1 MIKQAIFQQNSL
13 GQQNLL
19 NEPQEMIA
27 QDINTL
33 KTISIEQNYITQ
45 IEKRDSKNQILP
57 KYVNEQNTIKDNS
70 DELANQP
77 SANFKKQ
84 YTLFQSRKW
93 QYVAKFIQKIKQQSS
108 LYRFGQTRKSQF
120 DIIDDK
126 TFFYDYF
133 FYQKRFLNELIN
145 YAFQNIKNQNKL
157 NIQMPSFFESVS
169 HYLETSEFIKFLK
182 LSGFSKWIIMP
193 DHLPSRLLN
202 FVQFF
207 FLLIYI
213 VYLPIRLAFDSLYQ
227 HNQIFMFFEVIP
239 NIIQIINI
247 FLQLNTGFY
256 KRGVVITDRSKIVK
270 HYLFS
275 VNFYFNMFLCIC
287 WLISLYDGA
296 SVWFKVVGVLRLF
309 TFIHYLSQIEYT
321 SDIREYI
328 GSYLD
333 LIKLGGFIFLCAHLT
348 GCCFY
353 ALANYE
359 IELGISSTWADKD
372 RLNYEDYENS
382 INQVFQ
388 GYVASFYWSIIT
400 MCTVGYGDIVP
411 TTFRE
416 RIFVVFV
423 CMLAC
428 FMFAFAMNS
437 IGEIIKNLRQ
447 SNEEFKLQTTSLKI
461 YMKKRKLPKSLQMR
475 VRKYYEYLYAEKKQE
490 NELGIKLINDLAPTL
505 RNDVLK
511 EMYSN
516 ILKKQKLFSLNFS
529 EKFITNL
536 YKYVKEKK
544 YSVDEYLYKENEKS
558 ENLFFI
564 LSGEVEIILQNRLV
578 LQTLQSGEFVGS
590 QEFFGDNP
598 YSFSAKANT
607 FTQFLI
613 IDKHDFLEHLK
624 NFQKDYESYC
634 EIKDNINLQCKN
646 SALCIKCESCSQYGH
661 TFQGCSM
668 IKFHGNK
675 YKQIF
680 NYNKIKQSRR
690 KLSRNDFT
698 FATLECAKEVEESVK
713 AFHEHVYY
721 TQLQKDENERNLYKN
736 FSTIDDNEDSDDESE
751 KEKNEQNQR
760 QTGNVNNV
768 QGQVAEN
775 QNNASKLI
783 INLNQQQSKDEQ
795 SIENEYKDSQRP
807 LIRNYVCQNDFKKP
821 QKISSFF
828 AREQIEKAQ
837 NSQNSDDESE
847 SFDINNPN
855 SPEKMFQ
862 NIKGSEGK
870 IQQIRVSTTPNRKQQ
885 YSSKAKT
892 AGKLENVNAKQHS
905 YFFSYSLKENQES
918 NEVKTTIHN
927 SKNEDYKESL
937 KSNKIF
943 NLEEQI
949 QQSSPKN
956 IVQILKPKFFI
967 KKNDLELRR
976 KSKFL
981 NLGNVQG
988 DKLNKQVSIQ
998 LCDSSNASPAK
1009 KIPFIQGIQSPKSN
1023 PISPKVSKTPINQN
1037 QKTPAITPKHYEKRQ
1052 TIRHQSQFSSSLAS
1066 IVYNLYEQAMQ
1077 QENLISK
1084 KLPINQE
1091 VENDFDIM
1099 MEYQKYF
1106 INNNHSQVVL
1116 NYNKYAQERKK
1127 CYELMKG
1134 ASLRKKKKNSQK
1146 TRYEKKIFN
1155 MLNKRNQIL
1164 KSATSKPSQQ
1174 SGNQLKKI
1182 SVDWSKYNEEVEK
1195 PQEMNKQELDS
1206 LINNQNNNQ

>member
-1 MIKQAIFQQNSL
+1 MIEQEIFQQNSL
-13 GQQNLL
+13 RKQNLL
-19 NEPQEMIA
+19 NEPQDVIA

-33 KTISIEQNYITQ
+33 KTISVEQNYMTQ
-45 IEKRDSKNQILP
+45 IDKRDSKNQILQNN
-57 KYVNEQNTIKDNS
+57 VNEQNTIKDNS

-108 LYRFGQTRKSQF
+108 LYRFGQTRKSQL

-126 TFFYDYF
+126 SFFYDYF
-133 FYQKRFLNELIN
+133 YYQKRFINE
-145 YAFQNIKNQNKL
+145 
-157 NIQMPSFFESVS
+157 MPSFFQSVS
-169 HYLETSEFIKFLK
+169 HYLETREFIQFLK
-182 LSGFSKWIIMP
+182 QRGFRDLIIMP
-193 DHLPSRLLN
+193 DHLPSRLWN

-213 VYLPIRLAFDSLYQ
+213 IYLPIRLAFDSLYQ
-227 HNQIFMFFEVIP
+227 YNLVYIFFEVIP

-256 KRGVVITDRSKIVK
+256 KRGVVITDRSKIIK

-275 VNFYFNMFLCIC
+275 FNFYFDMFLCIC
-287 WLISLYDGA
+287 WLISLYNGV
-296 SVWFKVVGVLRLF
+296 SIWFKVVGVLRLF

-321 SDIREYI
+321 TDIREYI

-359 IELGISSTWADKD
+359 IELGLSSTWIDKD
-372 RLNYEDYENS
+372 RMNFESYENS
-382 INQVFQ
+382 INSVFQ
-388 GYVASFYWSIIT
+388 GYIASFYWSIIT

-428 FMFAFAMNS
+428 FMFAFAMSS

-447 SNEEFKLQTTSLKI
+447 NDEEFKLQTTSLKI

-516 ILKKQKLFSLNFS
+516 ILKKQKLFRLNFS

-544 YSVDEYLYKENEKS
+544 YSVDEYLFKENEKS

-564 LSGEVEIILQNRLV
+564 LQGEVEIILQNRVV

-590 QEFFGDNP
+590 QEFFGDNL
-598 YSFSAKANT
+598 YQFSAKVNT

-613 IDKHDFLEHLK
+613 IEKQDFLDHLQ

-634 EIKDNINLQCKN
+634 QIKDNINLQCKN
-646 SALCIKCESCSQYGH
+646 SALCIRCESCNQYGH
-661 TFQGCSM
+661 TFQGCQM
-668 IKFHGNK
+668 IKFNGNK

-680 NYNKIKQSRR
+680 NYNKLKQSRR
-690 KLSRNDFT
+690 KQNRNDFT

-713 AFHEHVYY
+713 AFHEHIYY
-721 TQLQKDENERNLYKN
+721 TQLQKEENERNLYKN

-751 KEKNEQNQR
+751 KEQTEQNQR
-760 QTGNVNNV
+760 QIVNFSNLHS
-768 QGQVAEN
+768 QATEN
-775 QNNASKLI
+775 QNVGSRLQ
-783 INLNQQQSKDEQ
+783 INLNKQQSKDEQ
-795 SIENEYKDSQRP
+795 SIDHEYKDNQRP
-807 LIRNYVCQNDFKKP
+807 HIRSFAFQNDHKKP
-821 QKISSFF
+821 QTISSFF

-837 NSQNSDDESE
+837 NSQNTDDESE

-855 SPEKMFQ
+855 SPEKIFQ
-862 NIKGSEGK
+862 ISKGSEGK

-892 AGKLENVNAKQHS
+892 AIKLDNANTKQHS
-905 YFFSYSLKENQES
+905 YFFSYSLKENQEN
-918 NEVKTTIHN
+918 NEVKTTNHN
-927 SKNEDYKESL
+927 SKNGDYKESQ
-937 KSNKIF
+937 KSNKNIYI
-943 NLEEQI
+943 EEQM
-949 QQSSPKN
+949 QQGSQQN
-956 IVQILKPKFFI
+956 IVQVYKPKFFT

-981 NLGNVQG
+981 NFGNIQG
-988 DKLNKQVSIQ
+988 AQLNKQVSIQ

-1009 KIPFIQGIQSPKSN
+1009 KIPFIQVILSPKSN
-1023 PISPKVSKTPINQN
+1023 PISPKASKTPINQN

-1052 TIRHQSQFSSSLAS
+1052 TIRHQSQFSNSLAS

-1077 QENLISK
+1077 QENLINK
-1084 KLPINQE
+1084 KLPMNQE
-1091 VENDFDIM
+1091 VENDFDRM
-1099 MEYQKYF
+1099 MEFEKYF
-1106 INNNHSQVVL
+1106 INNNHSQVVID
-1116 NYNKYAQERKK
+1116 YNIYAQERKR

-1146 TRYEKKIFN
+1146 TRYEKKNFN
-1155 MLNKRNQIL
+1155 MLNKRNQTL
-1164 KSATSKPSQQ
+1164 KSTSSKPSQQ
-1174 SGNQLKKI
+1174 QQENQFKKI

-1195 PQEMNKQELDS
+1195 PQEINKQELDS

>member
-1 MIKQAIFQQNSL
+1 MIEQAIFKQNSL
-13 GQQNLL
+13 GQQNLI
-19 NEPQEMIA
+19 NEPQEVIA

-33 KTISIEQNYITQ
+33 KTICVDQYQMTQ
-45 IEKRDSKNQILP
+45 IDKRESKNQILP
-57 KYVNEQNTIKDNS
+57 NNVNEQNTIKDNS

-77 SANFKKQ
+77 SVNFKKQ
-84 YTLFQSRKW
+84 ITLFQNRKW

-108 LYRFGQTRKSQF
+108 LYRFGQTRKSQL

-126 TFFYDYF
+126 SFFYDYF
-133 FYQKRFLNELIN
+133 YYQKRFTNE
-145 YAFQNIKNQNKL
+145 
-157 NIQMPSFFESVS
+157 MPSLFESFA
-169 HYLETSEFIKFLK
+169 HYLETREFIKFLK
-182 LSGFSKWIIMP
+182 LRGFSNWIIMP
-193 DHLPSRLLN
+193 DHLPSRLWN

-213 VYLPIRLAFDSLYQ
+213 IYLPIRIAFDSLYQ
-227 HNQIFMFFEVIP
+227 NNQIFILFEVIP

-256 KRGVVITDRSKIVK
+256 KRGVVITDRSQIIK

-275 VNFYFNMFLCIC
+275 VNFYFDMFLCIF
-287 WLISLYDGA
+287 WLISLNNGV
-296 SVWFKVVGVLRLF
+296 SIWFKVVGVLRLF

-321 SDIREYI
+321 TDIREYI

-359 IELGISSTWADKD
+359 KELGVFSTWIDKD
-372 RLNYEDYENS
+372 RLNFVDNENS
-382 INQVFQ
+382 VNLEFQ

-400 MCTVGYGDIVP
+400 MCTVGYGDVVP

-428 FMFAFAMNS
+428 FLFAFAMNS

-447 SNEEFKLQTTSLKI
+447 NNEEFKLQTTSLKI

-490 NELGIKLINDLAPTL
+490 NELGIKLIDDLAPTL
-505 RNDVLK
+505 RSDVLK

-516 ILKKQKLFSLNFS
+516 ILKKQKLFNLNFS
-529 EKFITNL
+529 ETFITNL

-544 YSVDEYLYKENEKS
+544 YSVDEYLFKENEKS

-564 LSGEVEIILQNRLV
+564 LSGEVEIILQNRVV
-578 LQTLQSGEFVGS
+578 LQTLQQGEFVGS
-590 QEFFGDNP
+590 QEFFGDNL
-598 YSFSAKANT
+598 YQFSAKANT

-613 IDKHDFLEHLK
+613 IDKQDFIESLK
-624 NFQKDYESYC
+624 NFENDYESFC
-634 EIKDNINLQCKN
+634 EIRDNINLQHKN
-646 SALCIKCESCSQYGH
+646 SALCIRCESCSQYGH

-680 NYNKIKQSRR
+680 NYNKIKQSR
-690 KLSRNDFT
+690 KKQSRNDFT
-698 FATLECAKEVEESVK
+698 FTTLQCAKEVEESVK

-721 TQLQKDENERNLYKN
+721 TQLQKEEFERNLYKN
-736 FSTIDDNEDSDDESE
+736 FSTIDDNEDSDESE
-751 KEKNEQNQR
+751 KEKTEQNQR
-760 QTGNVNNV
+760 QIGNFNNL
-768 QGQVAEN
+768 QNQIAEN
-775 QNNASKLI
+775 QNTGIGSRLT
-783 INLNQQQSKDEQ
+783 INLNNQQSKEEH
-795 SIENEYKDSQRP
+795 SIENEQKDNQR
-807 LIRNYVCQNDFKKP
+807 LKVKSFVGQNDSKKP
-821 QKISSFF
+821 PAISSFF
-828 AREQIEKAQ
+828 AREQLQVEKTQ
-837 NSQNSDDESE
+837 NSQDTDNESE
-847 SFDINNPN
+847 SFDINNPS
-855 SPEKMFQ
+855 SPEKIFY
-862 NIKGSEGK
+862 NNKSSEGK
-870 IQQIRVSTTPNRKQQ
+870 IQEIRISTTPNKKQQ

-892 AGKLENVNAKQHS
+892 AAKLENANSKQHS
-905 YFFSYSLKENQES
+905 YFFSYSLKDNQD
-918 NEVKTTIHN
+918 NEIKTTHN
-927 SKNEDYKESL
+927 SSKNDEYKESL
-937 KSNKIF
+937 KSNKIIYI
-943 NLEEQI
+943 EDQV
-949 QQSSPKN
+949 QQGSQQN
-956 IVQILKPKFFI
+956 IVAQTHKPRFFT

-981 NLGNVQG
+981 NFGNIQG
-988 DKLNKQVSIQ
+988 AQLNKQVSIQ

-1009 KIPFIQGIQSPKSN
+1009 KIPFIQGILSPKSN

-1037 QKTPAITPKHYEKRQ
+1037 QKTPAITPKHYEKRL
-1052 TIRHQSQFSSSLAS
+1052 TIRHQSQFSNSLAS
-1066 IVYNLYEQAMQ
+1066 IVYNIYEQAIQ

-1084 KLPINQE
+1084 KLPMNQE
-1091 VENDFDIM
+1091 VENEFDRM
-1099 MEYQKYF
+1099 KEYQHYF
-1106 INNNHSQVVL
+1106 INNNPSQVVL
-1116 NYNKYAQERKK
+1116 NYNKYAEERKR

-1146 TRYEKKIFN
+1146 TRYEKKNFN
-1155 MLNKRNQIL
+1155 MLNKRNQTL
-1164 KSATSKPSQQ
+1164 KSASSKTSQQ
-1174 SGNQLKKI
+1174 QGNQFKKI

-1195 PQEMNKQELDS
+1195 PQEINKQELDS